1 VMVRQNLTRACV
13 LGPFQSVIAEFDA
26 GSAPE
31 TDVLPAAYERP
42 YREVRSSVRSS
53 LFFEP

>member
-1 VMVRQNLTRACV
+1 MVRQNLTRACV